1 MNFFLLTGLFLNT
14 ARANPDTYIGGQE
27 PEIMGKSKPKNEFR
41 VGACVGEPCLAGL
54 QLEYGTP
61 KFTVG
66 ASSILFSNTV
76 FAQYNALS
84 SKNDRL
90 RAVAGIRG
98 YYFAG
103 MFDLAD
109 TMGVSA
115 YVGPELHLKYI
126 TLRATGGFAFHNYGI
141 FSPSLSAELLYNF
154 RLK

>member
-1 MNFFLLTGLFLNT
+1 MNLFLFTGLFINT
-14 ARANPDTYIGGQE
+14 SQAIPDTYIGDQE
-27 PEIMGKSKPKNEFR
+27 PKIIVQAEPKNEIR
-41 VGACVGEPCLAGL
+41 VGACVGEPCFGL

-61 KFTVG
+61 KYTVG
-66 ASSILFSNTV
+66 ASGILLSNTI

-98 YYFAG
+98 HYIVGF
-103 MFDLAD
+103 FDSVD
-109 TMGVSA
+109 TLGVSA

-126 TLRATGGFAFHNYGI
+126 TLRATGGLAFHDYGI
-141 FSPSLSAELLYNF
+141 FSPSFSAELLYNF